1 MGRQAP
7 AEVGG
12 TGLAFLAVAEEEERG
27 AAFGGSH
34 AQAPTGGEIEGFGV
48 PADIGDDAGD
58 RPAGEGFFGNP
69 KKIAHRRGADDD
81 QLVGIKAE
89 GQQARPIGEAEK
101 LRVAD
106 KLEINHREALGGEK
120 ASGLSQGK
128 AETGP
133 AIAHG
138 IGKNLLREPAG
149 KARKLSIVGAKS
161 ALAHLR
167 QCRLA
172 LDIGNGVA

>member
-1 MGRQAP
+1 M
-7 AEVGG
+7 
-12 TGLAFLAVAEEEERG
+12 AFLAVAEKEERG

-34 AQAPTGGEIEGFGV
+34 AQAPAGGEIEGFGV
-48 PADIGDDAGD
+48 PANIGDDAGN

-69 KKIAHRRGADDD
+69 KKIAHIGGADDD
-81 QLVGIKAE
+81 QLVGIKTE
-89 GQQARPIGEAEK
+89 GQQPWAIGEAKK

-120 ASGLSQGK
+120 ASGLPQGK

-138 IGKNLLREPAG
+138 IGEDLLREPAG
-149 KARKLSIVGAKS
+149 KGRKLSIVGAKS

-167 QCRLA
+167 QSRFA
-172 LDIGNGVA
+172 LDIGNGVAQRGKALLAIGG